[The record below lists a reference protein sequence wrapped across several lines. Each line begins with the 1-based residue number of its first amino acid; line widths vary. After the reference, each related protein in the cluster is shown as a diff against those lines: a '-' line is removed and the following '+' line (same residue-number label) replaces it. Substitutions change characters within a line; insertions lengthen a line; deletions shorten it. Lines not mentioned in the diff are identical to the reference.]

1 MKIPVKSTKKK
12 SKNAKISKKTTK
24 TPLSKIS
31 TTVDQSLYKKI
42 KSLAMKQKI
51 SVSKLIYTAI
61 QTYFK

>member
-12 SKNAKISKKTTK
+12 SKNAKISQKTTK